1 MLINQ
6 IFEIDSCD
14 DEELEIRRKSK
25 LEYRVSYDDE
35 KEMKAIVFMVRGF
48 GANKNISFLDFDREY
63 IAKKFDVVV
72 INVFYHC
79 FSHRQSIEPRY
90 SASVTF
96 QDKDIQNLKF
106 AFDRL
111 GINFKY
117 DSTNILGS
125 LGYLDNIIQDLKNQ
139 DKIGVDFKLSLT
151 GTLVPPNG
159 EYQNYGIMA
168 AIDHI
173 NALKDL
179 VKRFPKFAHLP
190 KIYGGGS
197 YGGYL
202 SLLVAKVAPWYVD
215 GIIDNS
221 GAVLPLLISIIGN
234 DLNTGDFIFREKN
247 IDLFCSTVTHWT
259 RTDDA
264 SPYFFG
270 NENYMIR
277 ALLNSSHLQIQT
289 KNNNNI
295 IFISYHSAKDGFGT
309 SKDKETLF
317 EIYKALGYDAKL
329 HLIKD
334 ESQIDGRFIKDLKHG
349 MRITD
354 KALFRKELPLM
365 LEKLQGRKS
374 LMQEKSI
381 SYPCGNK
388 AFTFKDVGN
397 KFELAIK

>member
-6 IFEIDSCD
+6 TFEIDSCD
-14 DEELEIRRKSK
+14 DEELEIGRISK
-25 LEYRVSYDDE
+25 LEYRISYDDE
-35 KEMKAIVFMVRGF
+35 KEMKAIVFIVGGF

-63 IAKKFDVVV
+63 IAKKFDVIAV
-72 INVFYHC
+72 NVFYHC
-79 FSHRQSIEPRY
+79 FSHRQSTESKY
-90 SASVTF
+90 SASVTL
-96 QDKDIQNLKF
+96 QDKDIQNLKS

-111 GINFKY
+111 GVYFKY
-117 DSTNILGS
+117 DNKNIQDTLKQ
-125 LGYLDNIIQDLKNQ
+125 LDGIIQDLKNQ
-139 DKIGVDFKLSLT
+139 DKIGADFKLSLT

-179 VKRFPKFAHLP
+179 VKRFPKFSNLP

-202 SLLVAKVAPWYVD
+202 SLLIAKIAPWHVD
-215 GIIDNS
+215 GVIDNS
-221 GAVLPLLISIIGN
+221 GTVLPLLISIIGN
-234 DLNTGDFIFREKN
+234 DLNTGDFIFTEKN

-259 RTDDA
+259 RTDDV
-264 SPYFFG
+264 SPYFFA

-277 ALLNSSHLQIQT
+277 ALLNSFHLQIQA
-289 KNNNNI
+289 KKNNNI
-295 IFISYHSAKDGFGT
+295 IFVSYHSAKDEFGT

-317 EIYKALGYDAKL
+317 ESYKALGYDATL

-334 ESQIDGRFIKDLKHG
+334 ESQIDGKFIKDLNHG

-354 KALFRKELPLM
+354 KALFKKELPLM

-374 LMQEKSI
+374 LMQENFI
-381 SYPCGNK
+381 SYPCGDK
-388 AFTFKDVGN
+388 IFTFKDD
-397 KFELAIK
+397 KMSFALHC